1 MGGTALVLGANL
13 PDIDVITYLGGPGAD
28 LAGRRGWTHGV
39 LALSVLPFALTG
51 LLLLLERQLRSRR
64 STEVPAVETR
74 QLLLLSTVAILS
86 HPILDSLNT
95 YGVRWLMPFSHRWFY
110 GDALFIVDPWVW
122 LVLGAGVFWSWRLG
136 RKEAPLDHRPAR
148 VAIGLVGLYM
158 VSMWVSGL
166 MAAGMIAREVAVL
179 SNQPVQQVMAGPL
192 PVTPITRNFVVEQ
205 SSLYRVGTFQWLADP
220 HIDVTRMRSFPRG
233 RPKHPAMAVAETTL
247 TMRRF
252 LTWAR
257 YPTFEIRQVATDH
270 YQVDAVDLRYAREPG
285 TGFGTMSVPVRPER
299 GSGSPGR

>member
-1 MGGTALVLGANL
+1 VLGANL
-13 PDIDVITYLGGPGAD
+13 PDIDIITYLGGPGAD

-51 LLLLLERQLRSRR
+51 LLLLLKRQLRSRR
-64 STEVPAVETR
+64 SPEVPAVQTR
-74 QLLLLSTVAILS
+74 QLLLLSTIAILS
-86 HPILDSLNT
+86 HPVLDSLNT

-122 LVLGAGVFWSWRLG
+122 LVLGAGVFWSWQLG

-158 VSMWVSGL
+158 VAMWVSGL

-179 SNQPVQQVMAGPL
+179 SNQSVQQVMAGPL

-205 SSLYRVGTFQWLADP
+205 SSLYRVGTFRWLADP
-220 HIDVTRMRSFPRG
+220 HIDATTMRSFPRG

-247 TMRRF
+247 MMRRF

-270 YQVDAVDLRYAREPG
+270 YRVDAVDLRYAREPG

-299 GSGSPGR
+299 RSGSPRR